1 MSFISWDK
9 AKEDIFFKY
18 LYYRKITIGNNSPN
32 FILFFVFLLIYKI
45 QTSETHWSREFY
57 TIKIIFEKLTG
68 INEVQPKKKPDLK
81 YFWNFPLSQ
90 PKNISEAWV
99 SSF

>member
-45 QTSETHWSREFY
+45 QKYETHWSREFY

-68 INEVQPKKKPDLK
+68 INEVRPKKKPDLK
-81 YFWNFPLSQ
+81 YFWNFPLSH
-90 PKNISEAWV
+90 PKNISKAWV